1 MWLNSLDYHADAF
14 VYISEYCGPVG
25 TDVQLKTLGAGE
37 LMSTLRAFWK
47 GYVSLIWARSH
58 ELNAISGQV
67 H

>member
-47 GYVSLIWARSH
+47 GYVSLI
-58 ELNAISGQV
+58 
-67 H
+67 